1 MTNYLIRRN
10 NLNNYDFLDEAINS
24 FFKPAFFEQKHSLM
38 KTDVRENE
46 KAYLMDVEIPGFD
59 KKEISLS
66 FEKGYL
72 TISAEKQES
81 SEENEK
87 YLRKE
92 RSSSISRTYYLGEVN
107 KDAIKAKYENGVLQI
122 EIPKKEKEIP
132 TAHNIIID

>member
-1 MTNYLIRRN
+1 MANIPLTIGRKNNKIKNKGVLIMTNYLIRRN
-10 NLNNYDFLDEAINS
+10 NLKNYYFLEEAINS

-46 KAYLMDVEIPGFD
+46 MAYLMDVEIPGFD

-87 YLRKE
+87 
-92 RSSSISRTYYLGEVN
+92 
-107 KDAIKAKYENGVLQI
+107 
-122 EIPKKEKEIP
+122 
-132 TAHNIIID
+132 

>member
-1 MTNYLIRRN
+1 M
-10 NLNNYDFLDEAINS
+10 
-24 FFKPAFFEQKHSLM
+24 
-38 KTDVRENE
+38 
-46 KAYLMDVEIPGFD
+46 
-59 KKEISLS
+59 
-66 FEKGYL
+66 

-107 KDAIKAKYENGVLQI
+107 KDEIKAKYENGVLQI